1 MATKKKSDLS
11 GRQKVAIILISL
23 GHEGAAEI
31 YKQFTE
37 DETEKVTLEIAKMQK
52 VEASVRKKV
61 IDEFA
66 ELLAACQSVSS
77 GGMKYANEILKRAF
91 GQDKAMSIIG
101 KLTSVFQV
109 RPFDIVRTADPDQ
122 LINFIQN
129 EHPQTIALI
138 MAHLSPQQGSQ
149 ILSNLPENIQTEV
162 AKKLALMDRTSPEI
176 IREIE
181 RVLEKKLSI
190 IMGEDY
196 TAAGGVEAVVDILNH
211 VDRGTEKTII
221 ETLEIQDPELAEE
234 IKKLMFVFDDLV
246 SIDDRGIQRLLREV
260 DMKELAVALKGASD
274 EVREKLF
281 SNMSKR
287 AAAMLKEDMDFMGP
301 VRVRDVDEAQ
311 TKIVNI
317 IRSLAENN
325 EIVISRG
332 GEEEMLV

>member
-1 MATKKKSDLS
+1 MVSKRKSELT
-11 GRQKVAIILISL
+11 GRQKVAILLITL
-23 GHEGAAEI
+23 GPEVGAEV
-31 YKQFTE
+31 YKQLSE
-37 DETEKVTLEIAKMQK
+37 DEMEKVTLEIAKLQK
-52 VEASVRKKV
+52 VEPSVKAKV
-61 IDEFA
+61 VEEFA
-66 ELLAACQSVSS
+66 ELLAAYEHVSQ

-138 MAHLSPQQGSQ
+138 MAHLSANQAGDIIKQ
-149 ILSNLPENIQTEV
+149 LPENVQVEV

-181 RVLEKKLSI
+181 RVLEKKLSV

-196 TAAGGVEAVVDILNH
+196 TAAGGVEAVVDILNY

-221 ETLEIQDPELAEE
+221 ETLEIQDPELAES

-260 DMKELAVALKGASD
+260 DMKELALALKGSSE
-274 EVREKLF
+274 EVKEKLYA
-281 SNMSKR
+281 NMSKR

-325 EIVISRG
+325 EIIISRG
-332 GEEEMLV
+332 GEEEMVL